1 MIIPK
6 NKLVAARWTN
16 FSEKICIPIA
26 FSRSIYGLAEHSYQ
40 DLKDL
45 ELIGY
50 AHWCIRL
57 VEEEMRFNAIK
68 QLPYFRSMQTITK
81 AVNECL
87 FLIQATTTNVW
98 RRHTSMM
105 KHRECQCTKW
115 KIWYFQS
122 PLIKRQIQHQF
133 MQDAGADLDIDYQW
147 C

>member
-50 AHWCIRL
+50 AHWCIKL

-98 RRHTSMM
+98 RRNS
-105 KHRECQCTKW
+105 
-115 KIWYFQS
+115 WYDL
-122 PLIKRQIQHQF
+122 LICNGLIGCNWAKGEFVSLCFI
-133 MQDAGADLDIDYQW
+133 IYS
-147 C
+147 